1 MARPGSQPWIR
12 DPPGGGAG
20 AAPGRHGRRRGGAG
34 PAGTSA
40 LSGKGD
46 AMAELAIRGGTP
58 VRPRGYPE
66 WPVHDE
72 RDVEMVAAV
81 VRSGHWG
88 GFPEPGP
95 LAAEFAAR
103 FARYQGATHGVAMAN
118 GTVTMEVA
126 LKALGIGW
134 GDEVLVP
141 ARSEEHT
148 SELQSR
154 FDLVCRLLLEKK
166 K

>member
-1 MARPGSQPWIR
+1 MAGPGSQPWIR
-12 DPPGGGAG
+12 GPSG
-20 AAPGRHGRRRGGAG
+20 AAPGHPPGRHGRRRATRTG
-34 PAGTSA
+34 A

-46 AMAELAIRGGTP
+46 AMAELAIRGGAP

-66 WPVHDE
+66 WSVHDE

-95 LAAEFAAR
+95 LAAEFVAR
-103 FARYQGATHGVAMAN
+103 FVSYQGATHGVAIAN

-126 LKALGIGW
+126 LKALAIRW
-134 GDEVLVP
+134 GG
-141 ARSEEHT
+141 
-148 SELQSR
+148 
-154 FDLVCRLLLEKK
+154 
-166 K
+166 